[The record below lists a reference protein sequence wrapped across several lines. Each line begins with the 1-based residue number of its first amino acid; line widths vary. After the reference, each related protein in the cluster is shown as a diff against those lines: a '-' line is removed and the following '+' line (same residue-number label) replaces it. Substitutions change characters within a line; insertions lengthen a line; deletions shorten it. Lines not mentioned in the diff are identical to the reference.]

1 MNEDVTSKLIT
12 IDSKEMPKQFFE
24 VEWELQDNID
34 VTTIHLDNYVPSFS
48 HRDEVVVNPIS
59 GWNILIRDGTE
70 VHDLELAIKKF
81 LSNAQLANYYGSS
94 KPKLKIKFE
103 LNLGEIWISLIDN
116 VATQELASFTRTVEA
131 ITTRFSNAH
140 PSIFAEYDEL
150 YDLSVLVHGSTTFK
164 SSEATIVTTTQV
176 KNDQSKK
183 TSIKVKKPRINKTI
197 NTTYLQFLTGEKA
210 EIDKI
215 LAIFLNHQNG
225 KIISDLSDDELALIL
240 QSRSRKMLPS
250 TINGLRYIGKGQ
262 PRLVLGKYV
271 LPFDGEE
278 ATKEANLAEIIF
290 GKQRDITETVTY
302 EEIFETL
309 EGKNAENDEF
319 AQIAGRKWLDL
330 DKNEQKS
337 CIKDYKQRMRQL
349 NYRLGAMLGLG
360 ETKALVA
367 VDSGIAIDHR
377 LLQK

>member
-116 VATQELASFTRTVEA
+116 VATQELASFTRTAEA

>member
-1 MNEDVTSKLIT
+1 
-12 IDSKEMPKQFFE
+12 MPKQFFE

-116 VATQELASFTRTVEA
+116 VATQELASFTRTAEA

>member
-24 VEWELQDNID
+24 VEWKLQDNID

-116 VATQELASFTRTVEA
+116 VATQELASFTRTAEA

>member
-116 VATQELASFTRTVEA
+116 VATQELASFTRTAEA

-278 ATKEANLAEIIF
+278 ATEEANLAEIIF

>member
-116 VATQELASFTRTVEA
+116 VATQELASFTRTAEA
-131 ITTRFSNAH
+131 ITTRFSNAY